1 MNAFFSKIK
10 NWFINHKPSKRR
22 LIQVYTAL
30 LYNANIKGFF
40 TASNIYTGN
49 TKKACVPGLNCYSC
63 PGAVGSCPLGSLQNS
78 LKSSDTKAP
87 FYVIGILALFGII
100 FARTICGFLC
110 PVGLGQELLYK
121 IKTPKL
127 KKSRVTM
134 VLSYLKYVILIA
146 LVFILPIFLT
156 SPTFC
161 QYICPAGTI
170 SGIAQLAN
178 PHTDF
183 FGYLGTLF
191 TWKFALL
198 VAVIISSIFIYRF
211 FCRFICPLG
220 AIYGFFN
227 KFALLGV
234 KLDNDKCTDCGL
246 CINHCKMDIRH
257 VGDHECI
264 ECGECIAVCPTK
276 AISWKGSKIFLR
288 ATAAEAAGQAEAT
301 EAPAL
306 NSLVQSGT
314 VTTVIAE
321 EPETTSEATSE
332 LKAESSFCVGK
343 ATTNETVAAKVK
355 TPLTT
360 AEKVKRRNK
369 WLEIAAWSLASLL
382 LAFVLIY
389 FNVIDKGSGI
399 LPYKNGDKCPDFTVR
414 TYDGTEEGGT
424 FKMSDTQGKVVIL
437 NFWATWCG
445 PCVAEIPHFNELQEN
460 YPDDVVVIAFHE
472 ANPTEDVQQYINAT
486 KANKDSWSDYSMLFA
501 QDEKIVISD
510 IASQQ
515 TSLFYGLGGKG
526 AYPITVI
533 VDREGKIAHFES
545 NSVNYSQLLKL
556 VTPFL

>member
-191 TWKFALL
+191 TWKFAVL

-314 VTTVIAE
+314 VTTVIEE
-321 EPETTSEATSE
+321 EPETTREATSE

-343 ATTNETVAAKVK
+343 ATNNETVAAKVK

-486 KANKDSWSDYSMLFA
+486 KANKDSW
-501 QDEKIVISD
+501 
-510 IASQQ
+510 
-515 TSLFYGLGGKG
+515 
-526 AYPITVI
+526 
-533 VDREGKIAHFES
+533 
-545 NSVNYSQLLKL
+545 
-556 VTPFL
+556 

>member
-191 TWKFALL
+191 TWKFAVL

-264 ECGECIAVCPTK
+264 ECGV
-276 AISWKGSKIFLR
+276 LR
-288 ATAAEAAGQAEAT
+288 F
-301 EAPAL
+301 AL
-306 NSLVQSGT
+306 
-314 VTTVIAE
+314 
-321 EPETTSEATSE
+321 P
-332 LKAESSFCVGK
+332 
-343 ATTNETVAAKVK
+343 
-355 TPLTT
+355 
-360 AEKVKRRNK
+360 
-369 WLEIAAWSLASLL
+369 
-382 LAFVLIY
+382 
-389 FNVIDKGSGI
+389 
-399 LPYKNGDKCPDFTVR
+399 
-414 TYDGTEEGGT
+414 
-424 FKMSDTQGKVVIL
+424 
-437 NFWATWCG
+437 
-445 PCVAEIPHFNELQEN
+445 
-460 YPDDVVVIAFHE
+460 
-472 ANPTEDVQQYINAT
+472 
-486 KANKDSWSDYSMLFA
+486 
-501 QDEKIVISD
+501 
-510 IASQQ
+510 
-515 TSLFYGLGGKG
+515 
-526 AYPITVI
+526 
-533 VDREGKIAHFES
+533 
-545 NSVNYSQLLKL
+545 KL
-556 VTPFL
+556 